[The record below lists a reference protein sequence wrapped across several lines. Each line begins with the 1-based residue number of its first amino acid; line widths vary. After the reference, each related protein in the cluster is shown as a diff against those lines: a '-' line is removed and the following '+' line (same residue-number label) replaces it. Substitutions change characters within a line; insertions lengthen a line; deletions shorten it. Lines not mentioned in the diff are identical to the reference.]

1 MSKDNVVALP
11 GFTIPDGVG
20 EPNER
25 IVEILSDLLT
35 QAKAGE
41 IKGLGLAF
49 VIDDGSPVPMFET
62 KFEFSENFRR
72 TTFIACERLAH
83 IMRKEMFG

>member
-11 GFTIPDGVG
+11 GSIPDGVG

-49 VIDDGSPVPMFET
+49 RD
-62 KFEFSENFRR
+62 
-72 TTFIACERLAH
+72 
-83 IMRKEMFG
+83 